1 MITIPPT
8 TPPTIPPITPPERPF
23 WVEDDELLPE
33 SPAPADVE
41 LLFVV
46 VGVGMPPAAVPVAV
60 AEFPPLG
67 AVPVEVAEFPPLGEV
82 VAVEEG
88 ATVPVIWTS

>member
-23 WVEDDELLPE
+23 WVEDDELLLEP
-33 SPAPADVE
+33 PAPPDAE
-41 LLFVV
+41 LLPVV
-46 VGVGMPPAAVPVAV
+46 VGVGPPSAMVPVATEELAIPTETTAV
-60 AEFPPLG
+60 ELAPPT
-67 AVPVEVAEFPPLGEV
+67 EVA
-82 VAVEEG
+82 AAEER